1 MRTLL
6 RPEGRAPP
14 ASRLTVQLKL
24 FILPLKNLAP
34 AEQEM
39 NGLLRSHRVLAV
51 KKEFVPDGEN
61 SFWTF
66 CVEYLESPVGTS
78 SSGNAVGKGPKV
90 DYREVLNATDFALFS
105 RLRDFRKT
113 TAEKEAV
120 PVYAIFTNDQLAEM
134 VKRKAKTKAALREI
148 EGVGESRVEKHG
160 EAVLALLNEPTNP
173 VPG

>member
-1 MRTLL
+1 MSI
-6 RPEGRAPP
+6 AFH
-14 ASRLTVQLKL
+14 LTVQLKL
-24 FILPLKNLAP
+24 FILPLRNLAP

-39 NGLLRSHRVLAV
+39 NGFLRSHRVLTV
-51 KKEFVPDGEN
+51 TKEFVAEGEN

-66 CVEYLESPVGTS
+66 CVEYLESSVGM
-78 SSGNAVGKGPKV
+78 SSGGGTVGKGPKV
-90 DYREVLNATDFALFS
+90 DYREVLNAAEFALFS

-113 TAEKEAV
+113 AAEKEAV

-134 VKRKAKTKAALREI
+134 VKRKSKTKAALREI